1 MRISDWSSDVCSSDL
16 TAVGKKLG
24 RALNGRLCSPISRV
38 LCGIARNRVDAQRG
52 DAMRGEGAQRP
63 LIAGP
68 APNIARAC
76 IVGDEER
83 QPTGDLRADQHA
95 RRTAAARLPHQLYSK
110 GPVGVRNRV
119 VRILKNRK
127 SCGEGESVE

>member
-63 LIAGP
+63 FIAGP

-76 IVGDEER
+76 LVCDEER
-83 QPTGDLRADQHA
+83 QPPRDLQLG
-95 RRTAAARLPHQLYSK
+95 TAPVREKGCQYRYITV
-110 GPVGVRNRV
+110 GPVS
-119 VRILKNRK
+119 LTH
-127 SCGEGESVE
+127 

>member
-16 TAVGKKLG
+16 
-24 RALNGRLCSPISRV
+24 RLCSPISRV

-63 LIAGP
+63 FIAGP

-83 QPTGDLRADQHA
+83 QPPGDLRADQNA
-95 RRTAAARLPHQLYSK
+95 RRTAAARLPPDSFGK
-110 GPVGVRNRV
+110 EPVV
-119 VRILKNRK
+119 VRIRIVRIYNLLP
-127 SCGEGESVE
+127 SVVIDAEERSERSRVGDRC